1 MCVKV
6 RAGKERVVNKG
17 ATVWIKGK
25 GGVNI
30 GVNSIPS

>member
-6 RAGKERVVNKG
+6 RAGKERVVKKG
-17 ATVWIKGK
+17 VSVWIKGK

-30 GVNSIPS
+30 GINSIPS

>member
-1 MCVKV
+1 MSVKV
-6 RAGKERVVNKG
+6 RAGKEKVVNEG

-30 GVNSIPS
+30 GINTIPS

>member
-6 RAGKERVVNKG
+6 RAGKERVVKKG
-17 ATVWIKGK
+17 ASVWIKGK

-30 GVNSIPS
+30 GINSIPS